1 MITNMINNKKT
12 NPIVTELFIRDR
24 KLNFFIVFI
33 TQSYFKVP
41 KEVHFFFIMKIPSK
55 RELKQI
61 AINHSIDVDFKD
73 SMKIYKMFPA
83 EPYFFLLT
91 TQLYYQT
98 MV

>member
-1 MITNMINNKKT
+1 
-12 NPIVTELFIRDR
+12 
-24 KLNFFIVFI
+24 
-33 TQSYFKVP
+33 
-41 KEVHFFFIMKIPSK
+41 MKIPSK

-61 AINHSIDVDFKD
+61 AINHSTDVDFKD